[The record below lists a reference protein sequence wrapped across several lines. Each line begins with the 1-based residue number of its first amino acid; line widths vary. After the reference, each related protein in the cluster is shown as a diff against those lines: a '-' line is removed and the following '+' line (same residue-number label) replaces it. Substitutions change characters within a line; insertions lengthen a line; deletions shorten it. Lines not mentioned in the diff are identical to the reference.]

1 MQNNHPD
8 LVLVIDDDPAIR
20 LLSRATLEHDG
31 FQVIEAPDGDTGVA
45 LFAQSRPDIVL
56 LDVMMPGKDGFS
68 TCSELRRLSPQSPV
82 PVLMMTGLDDVD
94 SINRAY
100 QAGATDFV
108 TKPINW
114 PVLGHR
120 VRYILRSSRA
130 LAELAESQRSL
141 AEAHRL
147 AGLSTWEWD
156 IEMDSMRWSKEI
168 YHSLGIVGFDPPHTS
183 ITFWNLVH
191 PDDQTHVRNHLVAA
205 LKREAPFDV
214 DYRIIVQNDEVQTI
228 HAQAETLFRSDGRA
242 VRMRGTIQNITDR
255 KRSEEQIRQLAFY
268 DTLTGLPNRFLFQEQ
283 LELALQQSVRDDAMV
298 ALLFLDLDNF
308 KRINDTLGHRVGDQ
322 LLEQVAKRLFTSVR
336 SEDRIHRSESG
347 ELLQTVARL
356 GGDEFTVMVN
366 HIDQPEDAARVAQRI
381 LHILAEP
388 SMVDGHELF
397 VSTSIGIAI
406 CPSDGKDMQT
416 LLKNADIAM
425 YHAKAQGR
433 GHYQFY
439 NSSMNATALEK
450 LELESSI
457 RRALDRNEFIL
468 FYQPRM
474 DGASGKVVG
483 NEALLRWRHPVKGL
497 LVPADFIGL
506 MEETGLIVPIGAW
519 VIKEACRQ
527 NKAWQDAGLP
537 AVPVSVNISSLQFRQ
552 PDLAEVIRRALSVS
566 NLDGRYLELEVTES
580 MLMQDAESTV
590 RNLKQLGILI
600 SIDDFGTGFSS
611 LNYLKRFPV
620 DALKID
626 RSFVKHVDSDRDNAA
641 IARAIIAL
649 ARSLDLSVVA
659 EGVETSNER
668 HFLFENGCLEMQGFL
683 FSRPIEPDAL
693 ARLWKSGDLLS
704 AQASG

>member
-1 MQNNHPD
+1 
-8 LVLVIDDDPAIR
+8 
-20 LLSRATLEHDG
+20 
-31 FQVIEAPDGDTGVA
+31 
-45 LFAQSRPDIVL
+45 
-56 LDVMMPGKDGFS
+56 
-68 TCSELRRLSPQSPV
+68 
-82 PVLMMTGLDDVD
+82 LDDVE

-130 LAELAESQRSL
+130 LADLAESQRSL

-147 AGLSTWEWD
+147 AGLSSWEWN
-156 IEMDSMRWSKEI
+156 IESDTMRWSKEI
-168 YHSLGIVGFDPPHTS
+168 YHSLGVEGFDPPTTS
-183 ITFWNLVH
+183 ITFWSLVH
-191 PDDQTHVRNHLVAA
+191 PNDQHYVRSHLVAA
-205 LKREAPFDV
+205 LKCLKPFDL
-214 DYRIIVQNDEVQTI
+214 DYRIVFPNGEIRSI
-228 HAQAETLFRSDGRA
+228 HTQAKTYFRSDGRA
-242 VRMRGTIQNITDR
+242 VRMRGTIQNITER
-255 KRSEEQIRQLAFY
+255 KRTEEQIRQLAFY
-268 DTLTGLPNRFLFQEQ
+268 DTLTGLPNRFLFKEQ
-283 LELALQQSVRDDAMV
+283 LELALQQAKRDETMI

-308 KRINDTLGHRVGDQ
+308 KRINDTLGHRIGDQ
-322 LLEQVAKRLFTSVR
+322 LLEQVAKRLFASVR
-336 SEDRIHRSESG
+336 SEDRVHRSESG
-347 ELLQTVARL
+347 ELLQAVARL

-366 HIDQPEDAARVAQRI
+366 HIDQPEDAARIAQRI
-381 LHILAEP
+381 LHALAQSSTIE
-388 SMVDGHELF
+388 GHELF

-406 CPSDGKDMQT
+406 SPHDGADMHT

-439 NSSMNATALEK
+439 NYSMNATALER
-450 LELESSI
+450 LELESDI
-457 RRALDRNEFIL
+457 RRALDRDEFVL
-468 FYQPRM
+468 YYQPRI
-474 DGASGKVVG
+474 DGASGSVVG

-497 LVPADFIGL
+497 LAPAEFIGL

-537 AVPVSVNISSLQFRQ
+537 PVPVSVNISSLQFRQ
-552 PDLAEVIRRALSVS
+552 HNLAELIEHALMA
-566 NLDGRYLELEVTES
+566 NLLEGKYLELEVTES

-590 RNLKQLGILI
+590 RQLKQLGILI

-641 IARAIIAL
+641 IAKAIIAL
-649 ARSLDLSVVA
+649 GRSLDLSVVA

-668 HFLFENGCLEMQGFL
+668 NFLFANGCLEMQGFL
-683 FSRPIEPDAL
+683 FSKAIEPDTL
-693 ARLWKSGDLLS
+693 AGLWRDGNVL
-704 AQASG
+704 AVVG